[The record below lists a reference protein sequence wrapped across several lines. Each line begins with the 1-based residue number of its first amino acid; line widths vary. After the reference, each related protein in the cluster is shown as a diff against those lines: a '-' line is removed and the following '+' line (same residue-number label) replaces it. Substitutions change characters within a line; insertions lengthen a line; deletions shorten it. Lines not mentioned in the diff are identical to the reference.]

1 MANTYN
7 VIRHNESDTQEAES
21 IWGASHVDES
31 QAPDYGGT
39 ATVEDLQKTYQ
50 GSTLL
55 QQTFGSFENYLGYMT
70 EANEMLGQQDW
81 WNAEGIDK
89 RSPSEVLR
97 EGEDLAVSTT
107 QPVNDFRQSNYNA
120 RQSQYQQWLMSDENQ
135 ALMEKY
141 GIAPRIT
148 NEKGDKFHWTGSGY
162 VRTYKENRSQGADIA
177 KAIMVGIASFG
188 VGQLAA
194 GAMLGTA
201 GAGGAGAAGATGAT
215 TAGAT
220 GATTAATGSSLASS
234 IGGALGLKAGTV
246 SAATGAMV
254 GSATGQYIMT
264 GSIDPKK
271 ILISGI
277 TAGIVDTA
285 NVLQNMDP
293 ALADSATLGFLDDKV
308 NQLSELLNV
317 DYDTALNIAEGVSIG
332 LIEGG
337 DLEGIVKSAV
347 ATVGAD
353 FVTDTIQ
360 NTVGTTVPNFFEPGT
375 TTINPDAIEEASRI
389 FLRDGLNGELDAGTL
404 FSAGL
409 GYYRNDGTFAFMDP
423 SSLFPEFD
431 ASDFFDFLP
440 DLPDLPDFGLPDV
453 DLMSGEGFDIFYE
466 LAATGE
472 GTGNIVLQYDQDT
485 VDQIQQLI
493 ADARQAGRDLDD
505 AVFQPIFDTIREAGY
520 VIDDNVLQPI
530 KRGVEALWDMVP
542 EVNIPFPDI
551 KMPSISGPDV
561 SGPDADFPSADIGLP
576 KGEFRGSKPFGEDLK
591 QFSPLGAPQLA
602 QEIPLLQRV
611 NTGGY
616 DPRRAGSPIV
626 QSLFAEYLG

>member
-50 GSTLL
+50 GSTTL

-81 WNAEGIDK
+81 WNAEGVDK
-89 RSPSEVLR
+89 RSQSEVLR

-177 KAIMVGIASFG
+177 KAIMVGIASYG

-201 GAGGAGAAGATGAT
+201 GGGAAGATGAAT
-215 TAGAT
+215 GATT

-234 IGGALGLKAGTV
+234 IGGALGLAPGTV

-254 GSATGQYIMT
+254 GSATGQYILT

-271 ILISGI
+271 VLISGI

-293 ALADSATLGFLDDKV
+293 ALADSATLGFIDDKV
-308 NQLSELLNV
+308 TQLSDLLNV
-317 DYDTALNIAEGVSIG
+317 DYDTALNIAESVSIG
-332 LIEGG
+332 LLEGG

-360 NTVGTTVPNFFEPGT
+360 NTIGTTVPNFFESGT
-375 TTINPDAIEEASRI
+375 TTINPNAIEEASRI

-404 FSAGL
+404 VSAGL

-440 DLPDLPDFGLPDV
+440 DV

-466 LAATGE
+466 SAVTGE
-472 GTGNIVLQYDQDT
+472 GGTGNIVLQYDQDT

-505 AVFQPIFDTIREAGY
+505 AVFQPVFDTIREAGY

-530 KRGVEALWDMVP
+530 KRGVEALWDMIP

-561 SGPDADFPSADIGLP
+561 DFPSVDLDLP

-611 NTGGY
+611 NVGGY

>member
-50 GSTLL
+50 GSTTL

-81 WNAEGIDK
+81 WNAEGVDK
-89 RSPSEVLR
+89 RSQSEVLR

-177 KAIMVGIASFG
+177 KAIMVGIASYG

-201 GAGGAGAAGATGAT
+201 GGGAAGATGAAT
-215 TAGAT
+215 GATT

-234 IGGALGLKAGTV
+234 IGGALGLTPGTV

-254 GSATGQYIMT
+254 GSATGQYILT

-271 ILISGI
+271 VLISGI

-360 NTVGTTVPNFFEPGT
+360 NTIGTTVPNFFESGT
-375 TTINPDAIEEASRI
+375 TTINPNAIEEASRI

-404 FSAGL
+404 VSAGL

-440 DLPDLPDFGLPDV
+440 DV

-466 LAATGE
+466 SAVTGE
-472 GTGNIVLQYDQDT
+472 GGTGNIVLQYDQDT

-530 KRGVEALWDMVP
+530 KRGVEALWDMIP

-561 SGPDADFPSADIGLP
+561 DFPSVDLDLP

-611 NTGGY
+611 NVGGY

>member
-1 MANTYN
+1 
-7 VIRHNESDTQEAES
+7 
-21 IWGASHVDES
+21 
-31 QAPDYGGT
+31 
-39 ATVEDLQKTYQ
+39 
-50 GSTLL
+50 
-55 QQTFGSFENYLGYMT
+55 
-70 EANEMLGQQDW
+70 
-81 WNAEGIDK
+81 
-89 RSPSEVLR
+89 
-97 EGEDLAVSTT
+97 
-107 QPVNDFRQSNYNA
+107 
-120 RQSQYQQWLMSDENQ
+120 
-135 ALMEKY
+135 
-141 GIAPRIT
+141 
-148 NEKGDKFHWTGSGY
+148 
-162 VRTYKENRSQGADIA
+162 
-177 KAIMVGIASFG
+177 
-188 VGQLAA
+188 
-194 GAMLGTA
+194 
-201 GAGGAGAAGATGAT
+201 
-215 TAGAT
+215 
-220 GATTAATGSSLASS
+220 
-234 IGGALGLKAGTV
+234 
-246 SAATGAMV
+246 MV
-254 GSATGQYIMT
+254 GSATGQYILT

-271 ILISGI
+271 VLISGI

-317 DYDTALNIAEGVSIG
+317 DYDTALNIAESVSIG

-347 ATVGAD
+347 ATIGAD

-360 NTVGTTVPNFFEPGT
+360 NTVGTTVPNFFEAGT

-404 FSAGL
+404 VSAGL

-440 DLPDLPDFGLPDV
+440 DFE
-453 DLMSGEGFDIFYE
+453 LMGGEGFDIDIATDEERMEQALNQLTSEDIEQGVE
-466 LAATGE
+466 LDPSA
-472 GTGNIVLQYDQDT
+472 NVILQYDQGTIDAIEQVLKDAKEAGSEFNEAVIKPI
-485 VDQIQQLI
+485 VDVIQ
-493 ADARQAGRDLDD
+493 
-505 AVFQPIFDTIREAGY
+505 EAGY
-520 VIDDNVLQPI
+520 AVDDYILQPI
-530 KRGVEALWDMVP
+530 KEGAEALWDMVP

-611 NTGGY
+611 NVGGY

>member
-21 IWGASHVDES
+21 IWGASQIDES

-50 GSTLL
+50 GSTTL

-81 WNAEGIDK
+81 WNAEGVDVRGTGEKI
-89 RSPSEVLR
+89 R
-97 EGEDLAVSTT
+97 EGEDVSRGAAQDTT
-107 QPVNDFRQSNYNA
+107 RDDLRQSNYNA
-120 RQSQYQQWLMSDENQ
+120 RQSQYTQWLNSEENQ
-135 ALMEKY
+135 ALMAKY
-141 GIAPRIT
+141 GIAPTIT
-148 NEKGDKFHWTGSGY
+148 NEKGDKFTWTGSGY
-162 VRTYKENRSQGADIA
+162 VRTYKQDRSQGRAIA
-177 KAIMVGIASFG
+177 KAIMVGVASMG
-188 VGQLAA
+188 VGKLAS
-194 GAMLGTA
+194 GLMLGTA
-201 GAGGAGAAGATGAT
+201 GGTA
-215 TAGAT
+215 AGAT
-220 GATTAATGSSLASS
+220 GATTAATTGATTAASTGSALANS
-234 IGGALGLKAGTV
+234 IGGALGLTPGTV

-271 ILISGI
+271 LLISGI
-277 TAGIVDTA
+277 TAGIMDTA
-285 NVLQNMDP
+285 NVLENMDP
-293 ALADSATLGFLDDKV
+293 ALAESATLGFIDDKV
-308 NQLSELLNV
+308 TQLSDLLNV
-317 DYDTALNIAEGVSIG
+317 DYNTALDIAKSIPIA
-332 LIEGG
+332 LLEGG

-360 NTVGTTVPNFFEPGT
+360 NTIGTTVPNFFEPGT
-375 TTINPDAIEEASRI
+375 TTINPNAIEEASRI
-389 FLRDGLNGELDAGTL
+389 FIRDGLNGELDAGTL
-404 FSAGL
+404 ISAGL

-423 SSLFPEFD
+423 SSLFPEVETGD
-431 ASDFFDFLP
+431 LFDF
-440 DLPDLPDFGLPDV
+440 LPDV
-453 DLMSGEGFDIFYE
+453 DLMGGEGFDVFYE
-466 LAATGE
+466 SATGE
-472 GTGNIVLQYDQDT
+472 GGTGNIILQYDQDT
-485 VDQIQQLI
+485 VDQIQQII

-505 AVFQPIFDTIREAGY
+505 AVFQPIFDTVREAGY

-530 KRGVEALWDMVP
+530 KRGIEALWDMVP
-542 EVNIPFPDI
+542 EINIPFPDI

-561 SGPDADFPSADIGLP
+561 DFPSVDIDLP

-611 NTGGY
+611 NVGGY

>member
-21 IWGASHVDES
+21 IWGASQIDES

-50 GSTLL
+50 GSTTL

-81 WNAEGIDK
+81 WNAEGVDK
-89 RSPSEVLR
+89 RSQSEVLR

-162 VRTYKENRSQGADIA
+162 VRTYKESRSQGADIA
-177 KAIMVGIASFG
+177 KAIMVGIASYG
-188 VGQLAA
+188 VGQLAS
-194 GAMLGTA
+194 GLMLGTA
-201 GAGGAGAAGATGAT
+201 GGTAAGATGAT

-220 GATTAATGSSLASS
+220 AGATGSSLASS
-234 IGGALGLKAGTV
+234 IGGALGLAPGTV

-271 ILISGI
+271 VLISGI

-285 NVLQNMDP
+285 NVLENMDP
-293 ALADSATLGFLDDKV
+293 ALADSATLGFIDDKV
-308 NQLSELLNV
+308 TQLSDLLNV
-317 DYDTALNIAEGVSIG
+317 DYNTALDIAEGVSIG

-360 NTVGTTVPNFFEPGT
+360 NTIGTTVPNFFEPGT
-375 TTINPDAIEEASRI
+375 TTINPNAIEEASRI
-389 FLRDGLNGELDAGTL
+389 FIRDGLNGELDAGTL
-404 FSAGL
+404 ISAGL

-423 SSLFPEFD
+423 SSLFPEVETGD
-431 ASDFFDFLP
+431 LFDF
-440 DLPDLPDFGLPDV
+440 LPDV
-453 DLMSGEGFDIFYE
+453 DLMGGEGFDVFYE
-466 LAATGE
+466 SATGE
-472 GTGNIVLQYDQDT
+472 GGTGNIILQYDQDT
-485 VDQIQQLI
+485 VDQIQQII

-505 AVFQPIFDTIREAGY
+505 AVFQPIFDTVREAGY

-530 KRGVEALWDMVP
+530 KRGIEALWDMVP
-542 EVNIPFPDI
+542 EINIPFPDI

-561 SGPDADFPSADIGLP
+561 GSPSVDIDLQ

-611 NTGGY
+611 NVGGY